1 MTSFRVLLIYREKQ
15 NHVKFRYLKTNK
27 QQNPHKQVSLPCRF
41 HSCCYSCS
49 QSTLIKASPPTL
61 GSCCRCLL
69 LPVLVRFFFFPSLNA
84 YLRALQITRSA
95 QGMGCFISFTTIMEN
110 VGNTNC
116 TFPVCWDCYKQRK
129 PTLKGISMQA
139 MHQMKIV
146 LQAWITDLNLFFSP
160 HPFL

>member
-69 LPVLVRFFFFPSLNA
+69 LPVLVRFFFSFFKCILKSIA
-84 YLRALQITRSA
+84 DHQECTRN
-95 QGMGCFISFTTIMEN
+95 GLLYKLYYNYGK
-110 VGNTNC
+110 
-116 TFPVCWDCYKQRK
+116 CWKYILYVSCM
-129 PTLKGISMQA
+129 LGL
-139 MHQMKIV
+139 
-146 LQAWITDLNLFFSP
+146 LQAEKTHIEGDFYASYAPDEDCITSLDY
-160 HPFL
+160 